1 MRPIAQVHAHLRRR
15 LLINYRLDAEYA
27 NTLLPQTMRP
37 QLVDGSAVAGVC
49 LVGLERVSPVSNRLG
64 GVRSEN
70 AAHRIAVEWD
80 EQGSTAQGVFIFER
94 HSSSLPSVLFGGRA
108 FPGVHRRARFT
119 TFDTDERHKVSM
131 RSRDQHLEVDVQL
144 SDEWGSTLF
153 PSLQAASDFTR
164 AGRIG
169 WSRGHDQTTLEPV
182 ALTASDW
189 SMRGAEVRELRSSFF
204 DSMPAGVATI
214 DGALV
219 MRNLPLT
226 MSAIC

>member
-1 MRPIAQVHAHLRRR
+1 MRPITQVQAHLRRR

-27 NTLLPQTMRP
+27 STLLPQTLRP

-64 GVRSEN
+64 GIRSEN

-80 EQGSTAQGVFIFER
+80 EQGRTVQGVFIFER
-94 HSSSLPSVLFGGRA
+94 HSSSLPSVLLGGRA

-119 TFDTDERHKVSM
+119 TLDTDDRHRVSM
-131 RSRDQHLEVDVQL
+131 RSRDQRLDVDVQL
-144 SDEWGSTLF
+144 SDDWQSTLF
-153 PSLQAASDFTR
+153 PSLQVASDFTR

-182 ALTASDW
+182 ALTASEW
-189 SMRGAEVRELRSSFF
+189 SMQSAEVREIRSTFF
-204 DSMPAGVATI
+204 ESMPAGVATL

-226 MSAIC
+226 MTAVC